1 MVLLLGKLPA
11 LDGLELVTDVGNGSR
26 RRRDGINYARKSFTK
41 RAPGANV
48 VKLVLS
54 VI

>member
-11 LDGLELVTDVGNGSR
+11 LDGLEVTDVGNGSR
-26 RRRDGINYARKSFTK
+26 RRRDGINYGRKSFTK